1 MGSCTCG
8 VLSLTAPWH
17 LIDLAATVTL
27 ADVVMCPMMP
37 VPIVWY
43 MVMPVAGSSGWG
55 DKGLPADERPPI
67 PFAPELE
74 DPTWKAVY
82 GEIEFECGHWG
93 TWVLHQGS
101 GCSQSP
107 TCIARRSKE

>member
-1 MGSCTCG
+1 M
-8 VLSLTAPWH
+8 
-17 LIDLAATVTL
+17 
-27 ADVVMCPMMP
+27 
-37 VPIVWY
+37 
-43 MVMPVAGSSGWG
+43 SSPCCCFASVRYSICCNVQVEERGGFIWLFWG

-93 TWVLHQGS
+93 EWVWVHLLGAMWFGLLS
-101 GCSQSP
+101 VY
-107 TCIARRSKE
+107 